1 MECTTW
7 INTSQ
12 NKQQILRKGGLNL
25 FSTFNINYRS
35 GEPIYQQ
42 IYNEVVKEISL
53 GLLMPQEKLAT
64 VRELATTLGINP
76 NTVSKAYQMLEQ
88 NGYIYSAVGKGSF
101 VADSSG
107 KLAGL
112 KESTVNALKKD
123 LKTASNLGVGYEE
136 VITLVDETYH
146 GGGKK

>member
-1 MECTTW
+1 M
-7 INTSQ
+7 
-12 NKQQILRKGGLNL
+12 

-53 GLLMPQEKLAT
+53 GLLQPEEKLAT

-88 NGYIYSAVGKGSF
+88 KGYIYSAVGKGSF

-112 KESTVNALKKD
+112 KESTMKNLQKEV
-123 LKTASNLGVGYEE
+123 KTACNLGVPIEDVVY
-136 VITLVDETYH
+136 LVKETYNE
-146 GGGKK
+146 GGNGNA

>member
-1 MECTTW
+1 MILFTT
-7 INTSQ
+7 
-12 NKQQILRKGGLNL
+12 
-25 FSTFNINYRS
+25 FSINYRS
-35 GEPIYQQ
+35 REPIYQQ

-53 GLLMPQEKLAT
+53 GLLLPEEKLAT
-64 VRELATTLGINP
+64 VRELATSLGINP

-112 KESTVNALKKD
+112 KESAVKD
-123 LKTASNLGVGYEE
+123 LKNDLRQAANLGVTKAD
-136 VITLVDETYH
+136 VTKLVDETYSE
-146 GGGKK
+146 GGTK

>member
-1 MECTTW
+1 M
-7 INTSQ
+7 
-12 NKQQILRKGGLNL
+12 

-53 GLLMPQEKLAT
+53 GLLLPQEKIAA

-76 NTVSKAYQMLEQ
+76 NTVSKAYGLLEQ

-112 KESTVNALKKD
+112 RESTMKDLKKD
-123 LKTASNLGVGYEE
+123 LTNAHNLGVEYKD
-136 VITLVDETYH
+136 VFDLADDVYN
-146 GGGKK
+146 GGGKQNA

>member
-1 MECTTW
+1 M
-7 INTSQ
+7 
-12 NKQQILRKGGLNL
+12 

-42 IYNEVVKEISL
+42 IYNEVIKEISL
-53 GLLMPQEKLAT
+53 GLLLPQEKIAT
-64 VRELATTLGINP
+64 VRELATSLGINP

-88 NGYIYSAVGKGSF
+88 NGYIYSVVGKGSF

-112 KESTVNALKKD
+112 KESTMRDLKKGMTNAHHLGIAYKDVID
-123 LKTASNLGVGYEE
+123 LANDIYN
-136 VITLVDETYH
+136 
-146 GGGKK
+146 GGGNSDA

>member
-1 MECTTW
+1 
-7 INTSQ
+7 
-12 NKQQILRKGGLNL
+12 L

-53 GLLMPQEKLAT
+53 GLLLPQEKIAT

-76 NTVSKAYQMLEQ
+76 NTVSKAYGLLEQ

-112 KESTVNALKKD
+112 RESTMKDLKKD
-123 LKTASNLGVGYEE
+123 LTNAHNLGVEYKD
-136 VITLVDETYH
+136 VIDLADDVYN
-146 GGGKK
+146 GGGKQNA

>member
-1 MECTTW
+1 MSGDTPLE
-7 INTSQ
+7 
-12 NKQQILRKGGLNL
+12 GGENL

-53 GLLMPQEKLAT
+53 GLLLPQEKLAT
-64 VRELATTLGINP
+64 VRELASTLGINP

-101 VADSSG
+101 VADNSA
-107 KLAGL
+107 KLSGL
-112 KESTVNALKKD
+112 KENTLKD
-123 LKTASNLGVGYEE
+123 LKKNVKTACNLGVAKEE
-136 VITLVDETYH
+136 ITELVDDVYS
-146 GGGKK
+146 GGAKK

>member
-1 MECTTW
+1 M
-7 INTSQ
+7 
-12 NKQQILRKGGLNL
+12 
-25 FSTFNINYRS
+25 FSTFTINYRS

-53 GLLMPQEKLAT
+53 GLLTPQEKLAT

-112 KESTVNALKKD
+112 KESTLKDLGKG
-123 LKTASNLGVGYEE
+123 LKTAYTLGVLKED
-136 VITLVDETYH
+136 VQKLVDETYN
-146 GGGKK
+146 GGDK

>member
-1 MECTTW
+1 M
-7 INTSQ
+7 
-12 NKQQILRKGGLNL
+12 

-53 GLLMPQEKLAT
+53 GLLLPQEKIAT

-76 NTVSKAYQMLEQ
+76 NTVSKAYGLLEQ

-112 KESTVNALKKD
+112 RESTMKDLKKD
-123 LKTASNLGVGYEE
+123 LTNAHNLGVEYKD
-136 VITLVDETYH
+136 VIDLADDVYN
-146 GGGKK
+146 GGGKQNA

>member
-1 MECTTW
+1 M
-7 INTSQ
+7 
-12 NKQQILRKGGLNL
+12 

-53 GLLMPQEKLAT
+53 GLLLPQEKLAT
-64 VRELATTLGINP
+64 VRELASTLGINP

-112 KESTVNALKKD
+112 KESTLKALQKD
-123 LKTASNLGVGYEE
+123 LKTAYNLGVSKQE
-136 VITLVDETYH
+136 VSALVDETYH
-146 GGGKK
+146 GGDKE

>member
-1 MECTTW
+1 M
-7 INTSQ
+7 
-12 NKQQILRKGGLNL
+12 
-25 FSTFNINYRS
+25 FSTFNINYRT

-53 GLLMPQEKLAT
+53 GLLLPQEKIAT

-76 NTVSKAYQMLEQ
+76 NTVSKAYGLLEQ

-112 KESTVNALKKD
+112 RESTMKDLKKD
-123 LKTASNLGVGYEE
+123 LTNAHNLGVEYKD
-136 VITLVDETYH
+136 VIDLADDVYN
-146 GGGKK
+146 GGGKQNA

>member
-1 MECTTW
+1 MF
-7 INTSQ
+7 N
-12 NKQQILRKGGLNL
+12 
-25 FSTFNINYRS
+25 TFNINYRS

-76 NTVSKAYQMLEQ
+76 NTVSKAYQLLEQ

-101 VADSSG
+101 VADSSR

-112 KESTVNALKKD
+112 KESTMKSLEKD
-123 LKTASNLGVGYEE
+123 LKTACNLGVTRDE
-136 VITLVDETYH
+136 IDALVNKTYST
-146 GGGKK
+146 GGISNA

>member
-1 MECTTW
+1 
-7 INTSQ
+7 
-12 NKQQILRKGGLNL
+12 L

-53 GLLMPQEKLAT
+53 GLLLPQEKIAT

-76 NTVSKAYQMLEQ
+76 NTVSKAYGLLEQ

-112 KESTVNALKKD
+112 RESTMKDLKKD
-123 LKTASNLGVGYEE
+123 LTNAHNLGVEYKD
-136 VITLVDETYH
+136 VIDLADDVYS
-146 GGGKK
+146 GGGKQNA

>member
-1 MECTTW
+1 M
-7 INTSQ
+7 
-12 NKQQILRKGGLNL
+12 

-53 GLLMPQEKLAT
+53 GLLLPQEKIAA

-76 NTVSKAYQMLEQ
+76 NTVSKAYGLLEQ

-112 KESTVNALKKD
+112 RESTMKDLKKD
-123 LKTASNLGVGYEE
+123 LTNAHNLGVEYKD
-136 VITLVDETYH
+136 VIDLADDVYN
-146 GGGKK
+146 GGGKQNA

>member
-1 MECTTW
+1 M
-7 INTSQ
+7 
-12 NKQQILRKGGLNL
+12 

-35 GEPIYQQ
+35 GEAIYQQ

-53 GLLMPQEKLAT
+53 GLLLPQEKIAT
-64 VRELATTLGINP
+64 VRELATSLGINP

-88 NGYIYSAVGKGSF
+88 NGYIYSVVGKGSF

-112 KESTVNALKKD
+112 KESTMRDLKKD
-123 LKTASNLGVGYEE
+123 MTNAPMKLAIGRHPKCLGKV
-136 VITLVDETYH
+136 
-146 GGGKK
+146 

>member
-1 MECTTW
+1 M
-7 INTSQ
+7 
-12 NKQQILRKGGLNL
+12 

-53 GLLMPQEKLAT
+53 GLLLPQEKIAT

-76 NTVSKAYQMLEQ
+76 NTVSKAYGLLEQ

-112 KESTVNALKKD
+112 RESTMKDLKKD
-123 LKTASNLGVGYEE
+123 LTNAHNLGVEYKD
-136 VITLVDETYH
+136 VIDLADDVYS
-146 GGGKK
+146 GGGRQNA

>member
-1 MECTTW
+1 M
-7 INTSQ
+7 
-12 NKQQILRKGGLNL
+12 

-35 GEPIYQQ
+35 GEAIYQQ

-53 GLLMPQEKLAT
+53 GLLLPQEKIAT

-76 NTVSKAYQMLEQ
+76 NTVSKAYGLLEQ

-112 KESTVNALKKD
+112 RESTMKDLKKD
-123 LKTASNLGVGYEE
+123 LTNAHNLGVEYKD
-136 VITLVDETYH
+136 VIDLADDVYS
-146 GGGKK
+146 GGGRQNA